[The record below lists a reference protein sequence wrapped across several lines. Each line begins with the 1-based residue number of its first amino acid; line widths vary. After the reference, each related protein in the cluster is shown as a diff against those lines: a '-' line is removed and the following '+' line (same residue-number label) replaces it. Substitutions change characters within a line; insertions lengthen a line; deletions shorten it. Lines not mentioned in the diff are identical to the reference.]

1 MRHFLFSLIV
11 IPFLLALLFYNNSNN
26 RDIIT
31 EVKVAE
37 PEEKFLKISGIVRSK
52 ETLDSIFAKYNLEK
66 ADMSRILTSA
76 KKVYNLSNLSIGNV
90 YSFELDKKDNSL
102 LKMRYGID
110 DLSFLDITRND
121 EGFSTEK
128 VDVEF
133 TRKIG
138 TISFSIKDNLF
149 YSMPGTHKE
158 YHKLTLKL
166 ADIYAWDI
174 DFTSDIRN
182 GDTVKILLEELWVDE
197 AFKGFGEIL
206 AVEFVNNGRNHTAYR
221 FKTYGYTDYYDAD
234 GRSIRKALLRSPLKF
249 KYISSRFSKSRYH
262 PILRIRR
269 PHLGIDY
276 AAPTGTP
283 VSAAGNGT
291 VVFAGYKGQN
301 GKMIRI
307 RHNGSYETYYG
318 HLSRIPR
325 KIRKGAKVSQG
336 DIIGYVGSTGLS
348 TGPHLDYRMKHNGK
362 FVNPLK
368 INLPRGKSIPAELIA
383 GFKERVLVMYTR
395 LAALTKPVVASSGK
409 MKPSG

>member
-1 MRHFLFSLIV
+1 MRHFLFSIV
-11 IPFLLALLFYNNSNN
+11 AIPFLLALLFYNNSGE
-26 RDIIT
+26 IT
-31 EVKVAE
+31 TAAKAVE
-37 PEEKFLKISGIVRSK
+37 PEEKFNKISGIVRSK
-52 ETLDSIFAKYNLEK
+52 DTLDAIFTKHNLKK
-66 ADMSRILTSA
+66 ADMSRIMTSA
-76 KKVYNLSNLSIGNV
+76 KKVYNLSKLSIGNI
-90 YSFELDKKDNSL
+90 YSFELDKKDNTL

-110 DLSFLDITRND
+110 DISFLDITRND

-174 DFTSDIRN
+174 DFSSDIRN
-182 GDTVKILLEELWVDE
+182 GDSVKILVEELWAGE

-206 AVEFVNNGRNHTAYR
+206 AVEFVNNNRTYNAYR
-221 FKTYGYTDYYDAD
+221 FKTDGYTDYYDAD
-234 GRSIRKALLRSPLKF
+234 GRSLRKALLRSPLKF
-249 KYISSRFSKSRYH
+249 KYISSHFSKRRFH
-262 PILRIRR
+262 PKLRIYR
-269 PHLGIDY
+269 PHLGVDY

-325 KIRKGAKVSQG
+325 KIRRGAKVSQG

-348 TGPHLDYRMKHNGK
+348 TGPHLDYRMKRNGK

-368 INLPRGKSIPAELIA
+368 ISLPRGKSIPTKLIA
-383 GFKERVLVMYTR
+383 SFKKTVVVLEAR

-409 MKPSG
+409 VKTAG

>member
-1 MRHFLFSLIV
+1 MRHFLFSIV
-11 IPFLLALLFYNNSNN
+11 AVPLLLALLFYNNS
-26 RDIIT
+26 REIT
-31 EVKVAE
+31 TEAKVFE
-37 PEEKFLKISGIVRSK
+37 PEETFHKISGIVRSK
-52 ETLDSIFAKYNLEK
+52 DTLDAIFTKHNLEK
-66 ADMSRILTSA
+66 ADMSMILASA
-76 KKVYNLSNLSIGNV
+76 KKIYNLSNLSIGNV
-90 YSFELDKKDNSL
+90 YSFELDKQDNKL

-110 DLSFLDITRND
+110 DLSFLDITRNN
-121 EGFSTEK
+121 EGFSAEK
-128 VDVEF
+128 VDIEF

-158 YHKLTLKL
+158 YRKLTLKL

-174 DFTSDIRN
+174 DFSSDIRN
-182 GDTVKILLEELWVDE
+182 GDTLKILVEELWAGE

-206 AVEFVNNGRNHTAYR
+206 AVEFVNNGKTHNAYR
-221 FKTYGYTDYYDAD
+221 FETNGYTDYYDAD
-234 GRSIRKALLRSPLKF
+234 GRSLRKALLRSPLKF
-249 KYISSRFSKSRYH
+249 KYISSRFSKRRFH
-262 PILRIRR
+262 PVLRSYR

-291 VVFAGYKGQN
+291 VIFAGYKGQN

-348 TGPHLDYRMKHNGK
+348 TGPHLDYRMKRNGK

-368 INLPRGKSIPAELIA
+368 INLPRGKSIPVELIA
-383 GFKERVLVMYTR
+383 GFTERVVIMDSR
-395 LAALTKPVVASSGK
+395 LSALKKPVVASSGK
-409 MKPSG
+409 MKTSG